1 MKKYIVLLVTTIAM
15 VSCASYTID
24 GKQVTKE
31 EYSVWAAQKV
41 EQNLASRQ
49 FVINMKSMHPFRGN
63 SPLPPPYGT
72 FLTSPK
78 YGR

>member
-41 EQNLASRQ
+41 EQNIAGRQ
-49 FVINMKSMHPFRGN
+49 FVINMKSMHPFRGP
-63 SPLPPPYGT
+63 PLP
-72 FLTSPK
+72 SPCILICECS
-78 YGR
+78 RMLS